1 MNSTYILALYI
12 PFFDSKNGKVL
23 LSFLI
28 SLLHSEFFHLVFE
41 VLNKNF
47 ICSCKVEGRRRG
59 RRRGKR
65 RGRREVEKRHRKMGN
80 EEWGEMGRIEGE
92 MERGMVHIRIF

>member
-28 SLLHSEFFHLVFE
+28 SLLHSEFFHLVSE

-47 ICSCKVEGRRRG
+47 IFSCRVEGRRRG
-59 RRRGKR
+59 RRG
-65 RGRREVEKRHRKMGN
+65 GRRDVEKRHSKMGN

-92 MERGMVHIRIF
+92 TERGMVHIRIF

>member
-1 MNSTYILALYI
+1 MALYI

-28 SLLHSEFFHLVFE
+28 PLLHPEFFHLVSE

-47 ICSCKVEGRRRG
+47 ICSCRVEGRRRG
-59 RRRGKR
+59 RR
-65 RGRREVEKRHRKMGN
+65 EVEERHSKMGK
-80 EEWGEMGRIEGE
+80 EEWGEMGMIEGGE
-92 MERGMVHIRIF
+92 MERGRVQYAITYILEIE